1 MSALEQ
7 TDPRVAEIIRSEQT
21 RQNETLELIASE
33 NHTSRAV
40 MEASGSCLTDKYAE
54 GYPHRRWYC
63 GNEYIDAVEELAI
76 ARIRELFGVEY
87 ANVQPHSGTSA
98 NIAVYMA
105 ALEPG
110 DKVMGM
116 RLDHGGHLSHGMKLN
131 FSGRQYEIV
140 SYGVREDNELI
151 DYDQLREQAMAERPK
166 MLVVGASAYPRV
178 LDFQKLGEIAR
189 EAECLLLADIAHI
202 AGLVAAGVHPCPAG
216 QADFIT
222 TTTHKTLR
230 GPRGGVIMAKED
242 WARKLNVA
250 VFPGIQG
257 GPLMHA
263 IAAKAVAFGEAMTDG
278 FKQYARNV
286 VSNARTLA
294 EALGEAGWRL
304 VSGGTDNH
312 LLLVDLRSRNEE
324 LTGAEASEWLEA
336 AGIIANKNGIPFDPR
351 PPIKT
356 SGVRLGTA
364 AVTTRGMGG
373 DEMRRI
379 AAWIDQ
385 VLASNGDEKAISQ
398 VRGQVRELC
407 ERFPVPNSIESS
419 PAGQD

>member
-7 TDPRVAEIIRSEQT
+7 TDPRVANIIQAEQT
-21 RQNETLELIASE
+21 RQSETLELIASE

-63 GNEYIDAVEELAI
+63 GNEHIDAVEELAV
-76 ARIRELFGVEY
+76 ARICELFGVEY

-131 FSGRQYEIV
+131 FSGRQYDIV

-151 DYDQLREQAMAERPK
+151 DYDQLREQALSERPK

-178 LDFQKLGEIAR
+178 LDFDKLGQIAS
-189 EAECLLLADIAHI
+189 EAGCLMLADIAHI
-202 AGLVAAGVHPCPAG
+202 AGLVAAGVHPSPAKC
-216 QADFIT
+216 ADFIT

-230 GPRGGVIMAKED
+230 GPRGGVIMAKEE
-242 WARKLNVA
+242 WAKKLNVA

-263 IAAKAVAFGEAMTDG
+263 IAAKAVAFGEALSDD
-278 FKQYARNV
+278 FKKYAARV
-286 VSNARTLA
+286 VENARTLA
-294 EALGEAGWRL
+294 EAIKDAGWRL

-312 LLLVDLRSRNEE
+312 LLLIDLRGRNEE
-324 LTGAEASEWLEA
+324 LTGAEASNWLEA

-351 PPIKT
+351 PPLKT
-356 SGVRLGTA
+356 SGIRLGTPA
-364 AVTTRGMGG
+364 LTTRGMGA
-373 DEMRRI
+373 EQMKQI
-379 AAWIDQ
+379 AGWIDQ
-385 VLASNGDEKAISQ
+385 VLSSGGDEKAIS
-398 VRGQVRELC
+398 RIREQVRELC
-407 ERFPVPNSIESS
+407 GGFPVPNSVG
-419 PAGQD
+419 AATA

>member
-7 TDPRVAEIIRSEQT
+7 TDPRVAEIIRSEQA

-63 GNEYIDAVEELAI
+63 GNEHIDAVEELAI
-76 ARIRELFGVEY
+76 SRVRELFGVEY

-151 DYDQLREQAMAERPK
+151 DYDQLREQALAERPK

-202 AGLVAAGVHPCPAG
+202 AGLVAAGVHPSPAE

-242 WARKLNVA
+242 WAKKLNVA

-263 IAAKAVAFGEAMTDG
+263 IAAKAVAFGEAMTDD
-278 FKQYARNV
+278 FRQYAAQV
-286 VSNARTLA
+286 VANARTLA
-294 EALGEAGWRL
+294 EAIMAAGWRL

-312 LLLVDLRSRNEE
+312 LLLIDLRSRNEE
-324 LTGAEASEWLEA
+324 LTGAEASAWLES

-356 SGVRLGTA
+356 SGIRLGTA
-364 AVTTRGMGG
+364 ALTTRGMGG
-373 DEMRRI
+373 DEMKQV
-379 AAWIDQ
+379 AGWIDK
-385 VLASNGDEKAISQ
+385 VLSCDGDEKVISQ
-398 VRGQVRELC
+398 VREQVRELC
-407 ERFPVPNSIESS
+407 GRFPVPNSVESAA
-419 PAGQD
+419 AGQ